1 MAFFALSEAVA
12 AQHRVT
18 LQHRAPALAG
28 AGAVAQGPTKPARA
42 ALPQKTNGSH
52 HVSDGGF
59 KKF

>member
-1 MAFFALSEAVA
+1 
-12 AQHRVT
+12 
-18 LQHRAPALAG
+18 
-28 AGAVAQGPTKPARA
+28 VAQGRAMPARA